1 LEIKL
6 DGWPVTDDRPQA
18 EHTELPAK
26 RRWMPRVDLMSL
38 LVVRAEGGYGG
49 RGGKRRIE
57 REKERKREGD
67 TE

>member
-1 LEIKL
+1 
-6 DGWPVTDDRPQA
+6 
-18 EHTELPAK
+18 
-26 RRWMPRVDLMSL
+26 MPRVDLMSL